1 MPVMP
6 KKKSNV
12 NNVRGPV
19 GFAKIKD
26 KATAKQAAAEWV
38 NNTSSGKPKSD
49 ARVFDALMK
58 KAGFPDTK
66 NPFLKSKT
74 VNKLYRPMGMK

>member
-1 MPVMP
+1 MSMMS
-6 KKKSNV
+6 KKNSSM

-19 GFAKIKD
+19 GFGKIKD

-38 NNTSSGKPKSD
+38 NNTTSGNARSD
-49 ARVFDALMK
+49 ARMFDALMK

-66 NPFLKSKT
+66 NPFLKSKP
-74 VNKLYRPMGMK
+74 KIK